1 MPLGFQKVFVKGDK
15 IQVRPIHTSDA
26 HLAFTLVNDE
36 EILKWLL
43 WDGPKS
49 EREITTTYKQWE
61 TDFGRKRE
69 CHLAI
74 ERINIPGIVGCIGL
88 NRRDYMEKADMGY
101 WLAAAHW
108 SKGYMTEAIRLIC
121 YLGFKYL
128 SLAKIYSPVFIGNAR
143 SRRVLEKNGFSLEG
157 ILRSHFKKCGEW
169 RDVWYMSIL
178 KSEWEENECR
188 FSPSFEDIAL
198 IEVDDSE

>member
-1 MPLGFQKVFVKGDK
+1 MPIGFQKVLIKGDK
-15 IQVRPIHTSDA
+15 LQLRPIHASDA
-26 HLAFTLVNDE
+26 NLAFTPVNDE
-36 EILKWLL
+36 EVLKWLL

-49 EREITTTYKQWE
+49 KMEIKARYKWWE
-61 TDFGRKRE
+61 TDFGRKRD

-74 ERINIPGIVGCIGL
+74 ERKNIPGIIGCISI

-101 WLAAAHW
+101 WLAAVW
-108 SKGYMTEAIRLIC
+108 GKGYATEAIRLIC

-128 SLAKIYSPVFIGNAR
+128 GLVKIYSPVFVGNDR

-157 ILRSHFKKCGEW
+157 TLRKHFKKGSEW
-169 RDVWYMSIL
+169 RDAWYMALL
-178 KSEWEENECR
+178 KSEWEENEGR